1 MNNQT
6 LMLEQSTYYIL
17 DAQGN
22 QLNIYEH
29 SVDSVSGSVYYYLTD
44 RNIYGSSRIG
54 VTKDTLNM
62 FNPSVLQSY
71 GILGNRNYE
80 LTDHRGNVQTVINDI
95 KYPLSSDNTTIDSY
109 EVGINSIA
117 DYSPFGVQLDGRT
130 IENVF
135 YYPENGNSP
144 QTPADTVE
152 IYNNNFDNPP
162 ATGSPYYSTEVT
174 LDANLSNTKWTSS
187 IGTFTNYN
195 STGAG
200 SGKSIAISSASADTA
215 YLTLSFDVE
224 NGYELD
230 ITSYSFAHR
239 SSATGY
245 TNYKLVVNGIE
256 IGNGSIYVSSSGS
269 SLQSTGIVNAI
280 NSVSG
285 QMGSVNVVLKLF
297 GGSHGSGGTFRMDDF
312 VLNGFVEE
320 VNGSIVSDIVYALE
334 DDFETASDWDEM
346 TIKTQITY
354 PSGKMRVRNT
364 GIDYLKTGA
373 SHTFTVGTGVHEV
386 NFEVKSLPKA
396 LCDPVQGPID
406 PFSQGGMETQ
416 SVIGARAYLICA
428 IKDIN
433 GTIVAIDS
441 SKTVGTFPTMHF
453 TPNYSGNYTM
463 ELFIS
468 GACNNAYFEVDDVFI
483 TYEEDVV
490 VENTNAFIATNYRYG
505 FQGQEKDDE
514 VKGAGNSVNYKYRM
528 HDPRLGRFFA
538 VDPLAKDYPFYSP
551 YSFSGNRVLDAV
563 ELEGLE
569 PASVHLILVNDA
581 GEVEYDN
588 IIEASGTAHLG
599 SYHLENLLP
608 NLGLKSKDFALNSHV
623 TIKFNVDAQKVEG
636 LAESA
641 SAYVFGERKTANLE
655 LSNWERNGP
664 LGIIIGEENA
674 DKFRNWESDNLSGKA
689 PLPIRVL
696 VKILPGPAW
705 VDALHTMITG
715 EDMMSPER
723 GEVTGWKDRYALP
736 VVTLGTG
743 VYGMFGGTNSVI
755 KGVGVGSDVHSVG
768 NEIIETISENDK
780 LDQD

>member
-1 MNNQT
+1 MDDCRVA
-6 LMLEQSTYYIL
+6 
-17 DAQGN
+17 DADVN
-22 QLNIYEH
+22 
-29 SVDSVSGSVYYYLTD
+29 YYLTE
-44 RNIYGSSRIG
+44 RNIYGSSSLG
-54 VTKDTLNM
+54 TVKDPVNM
-62 FNPSVLQSY
+62 MNASPLASY
-71 GILGNRNYE
+71 GILGDRHYE
-80 LTDHRGNVQTVINDI
+80 LSTHLGHVLTAISDV

-109 EVGINSIA
+109 EVGISNIF
-117 DYSPFGVQLDGRT
+117 DYSPFGAPLDGRT
-130 IENVF
+130 IENIF
-135 YYPENGNSP
+135 HQEGSGS
-144 QTPADTVE
+144 QIPADTVE

-195 STGAG
+195 SSGAG

-215 YLTLSFDVE
+215 YLALTMDVA

-256 IGNGSIYVSSSGS
+256 IGNGSIFVSSSGS
-269 SLQSTGIVNAI
+269 SLQSTGVVNAI

-312 VLNGFVEE
+312 VLNGFVQE

-386 NFEVKSLPKA
+386 NLEVKSLPKA

-490 VENTNAFIATNYRYG
+490 VENTNPFVSRNYRYG
-505 FQGQEKDDE
+505 YNTQEKVDE
-514 VKGAGNSVNYKYRM
+514 IAGAGNHYTAPYWEY
-528 HDPRLGRFFA
+528 DPRVVHRWNR
-538 VDPLAKDYPFYSP
+538 DPMAFKYP
-551 YSFSGNRVLDAV
+551 
-563 ELEGLE
+563 
-569 PASVHLILVNDA
+569 
-581 GEVEYDN
+581 
-588 IIEASGTAHLG
+588 
-599 SYHLENLLP
+599 
-608 NLGLKSKDFALNSHV
+608 
-623 TIKFNVDAQKVEG
+623 
-636 LAESA
+636 
-641 SAYVFGERKTANLE
+641 
-655 LSNWERNGP
+655 
-664 LGIIIGEENA
+664 
-674 DKFRNWESDNLSGKA
+674 
-689 PLPIRVL
+689 
-696 VKILPGPAW
+696 
-705 VDALHTMITG
+705 
-715 EDMMSPER
+715 
-723 GEVTGWKDRYALP
+723 
-736 VVTLGTG
+736 
-743 VYGMFGGTNSVI
+743 
-755 KGVGVGSDVHSVG
+755 
-768 NEIIETISENDK
+768 
-780 LDQD
+780 